1 MEARKH
7 FYQEIIGPQ
16 INLAKAALYIAVE
29 EYPRIDVE
37 AYLKLLDSM
46 AAAVQERLPAD
57 RYPLR
62 VIKTINH
69 YLYDELGFTGN
80 ADDYYDPRNSFLN
93 DVLDRRT
100 GIPITLSLVYLE
112 IARRLDFP
120 MLSIGMPG
128 HFLMRPDFEDAG
140 IFVDAFNHGEIL
152 FPQDCQERLTQIY
165 GRTVPLLPEF
175 LEPITPQQFLARML
189 TNLKMIYL
197 NRQEHQKA
205 LGAIDRILLLFPQAP
220 YQLRDRGLLYFQ
232 LGRPT
237 AACID
242 LENYLAIAPDA
253 EDANM
258 IRQLLQQL
266 RNN

>member
-1 MEARKH
+1 
-7 FYQEIIGPQ
+7 
-16 INLAKAALYIAVE
+16 
-29 EYPRIDVE
+29 
-37 AYLKLLDSM
+37 
-46 AAAVQERLPAD
+46 
-57 RYPLR
+57 
-62 VIKTINH
+62 
-69 YLYDELGFTGN
+69 
-80 ADDYYDPRNSFLN
+80 
-93 DVLDRRT
+93 
-100 GIPITLSLVYLE
+100 
-112 IARRLDFP
+112 

-189 TNLKMIYL
+189 TILKMIYL

-205 LGAIDRILLLFPQAP
+205 LATIERILLLFPQAP
-220 YQLRDRGLLYFQ
+220 YQLRDRGLLYFG

-237 AACID
+237 AACLD
-242 LENYLAIAPDA
+242 LEKYLAIAPDA

-258 IRQLLQQL
+258 IRQ
-266 RNN
+266 